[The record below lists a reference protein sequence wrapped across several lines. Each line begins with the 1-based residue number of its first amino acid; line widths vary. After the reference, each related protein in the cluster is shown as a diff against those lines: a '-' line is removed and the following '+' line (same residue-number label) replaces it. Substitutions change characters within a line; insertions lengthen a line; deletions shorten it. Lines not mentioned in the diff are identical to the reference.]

1 MMTDKKMTV
10 QEFERISKRLDFNLA
25 TRTNLLTISFTT
37 VLATLALAFTVDLDK
52 ISCFVFLTPFF
63 LIVPFSARIAY
74 YRIIY
79 ARMYSY
85 LRNH

>member
-37 VLATLALAFTVDLDK
+37 VLATLALAFTVDLD
-52 ISCFVFLTPFF
+52 SVYTRGGGCD
-63 LIVPFSARIAY
+63 
-74 YRIIY
+74 
-79 ARMYSY
+79 RMELS
-85 LRNH
+85 